1 MPLPIPKINED
12 RKKFIARCMA
22 DPIMIREYK
31 NTDQRL
37 AVCAV
42 QFRKK

>member
-1 MPLPIPKINED
+1 MPIPTPKRNED
-12 RKKFIARCMA
+12 RKQFMARCMA
-22 DPIMIREYK
+22 DPIMIKEYK

-42 QFRKK
+42 QFKKK